1 MLSEKREE
9 YPFPKHKEDRAMTTA
24 TKEFLTHL
32 DQLCEERKA
41 AIRAAAEAFWA
52 WFAEKEEWITATLG
66 TPNGSDVVWAIDA
79 QIKPVFPYF
88 KKELE
93 FQLGFN
99 EGKGEF
105 FFFHFGNKHLMRD
118 GQAWAE
124 LMPADLKARWTVIL
138 EK

>member
-1 MLSEKREE
+1 MGLFSK
-9 YPFPKHKEDRAMTTA
+9 KEMD
-24 TKEFLTHL
+24 
-32 DQLCEERKA
+32 
-41 AIRAAAEAFWA
+41 IAAAEAFWA
-52 WFAEKEEWITATLG
+52 WFAEQEEWILANLKT
-66 TPNGSDVVWAIDA
+66 NGMDVVWAIDA
-79 QIKPVFPYF
+79 RIKPVFPYF

-118 GQAWAE
+118 GERLAGM
-124 LMPADLKARWTVIL
+124 MPEGLRGRWTVVL

>member
-1 MLSEKREE
+1 MGLFSK
-9 YPFPKHKEDRAMTTA
+9 KEMDT
-24 TKEFLTHL
+24 
-32 DQLCEERKA
+32 
-41 AIRAAAEAFWA
+41 AAAEAFWA
-52 WFAEKEEWITATLG
+52 WFAAQEEWILSNLKT
-66 TPNGSDVVWAIDA
+66 NGMDVVWAIDA
-79 QIKPVFPYF
+79 RIKPVFPYF

-118 GQAWAE
+118 GQSLAE
-124 LMPADLKARWTVIL
+124 MMPEGLRGRWTVIL

>member
-1 MLSEKREE
+1 MGLFSK
-9 YPFPKHKEDRAMTTA
+9 KEMNT
-24 TKEFLTHL
+24 
-32 DQLCEERKA
+32 
-41 AIRAAAEAFWA
+41 AAAEAFWA
-52 WFAEKEEWITATLG
+52 WFAEKEEWILANLKT
-66 TPNGSDVVWAIDA
+66 NGMDVVWAIDA
-79 QIKPVFPYF
+79 RIKPVFPYF

-118 GQAWAE
+118 GQSLAE
-124 LMPADLKARWTVIL
+124 MMPEGLRERWTVIL

>member
-1 MLSEKREE
+1 MGFFSK
-9 YPFPKHKEDRAMTTA
+9 KEMDT
-24 TKEFLTHL
+24 
-32 DQLCEERKA
+32 
-41 AIRAAAEAFWA
+41 AAAEAFWA
-52 WFAEKEEWITATLG
+52 WFAEKEEWILANLKT
-66 TPNGSDVVWAIDA
+66 NGMDVVWAIDA
-79 QIKPVFPYF
+79 RIKPVFPYF

-118 GQAWAE
+118 GKSLAKM
-124 LMPADLKARWTVIL
+124 MPEGLRGRWTVIL

>member
-1 MLSEKREE
+1 MGLFSK
-9 YPFPKHKEDRAMTTA
+9 KEMDT
-24 TKEFLTHL
+24 
-32 DQLCEERKA
+32 
-41 AIRAAAEAFWA
+41 AAAEAFWV
-52 WFAEKEEWITATLG
+52 WFAEQEEWILANLKT
-66 TPNGSDVVWAIDA
+66 NGMDVVWAIDA
-79 QIKPVFPYF
+79 RIKPVFPYF

-118 GQAWAE
+118 GQSLAE
-124 LMPADLKARWTVIL
+124 MMPEGLRERWTVIL

>member
-1 MLSEKREE
+1 MGLFSK
-9 YPFPKHKEDRAMTTA
+9 KEMDT
-24 TKEFLTHL
+24 
-32 DQLCEERKA
+32 
-41 AIRAAAEAFWA
+41 AAAEAFWA
-52 WFAEKEEWITATLG
+52 WFAEQEEWILANLKT
-66 TPNGSDVVWAIDA
+66 NGMDVVWAIDA
-79 QIKPVFPYF
+79 RIKPVFPYF

-118 GQAWAE
+118 GKRLAE
-124 LMPADLKARWTVIL
+124 MMPEGLRGRWTVIL

>member
-1 MLSEKREE
+1 MTHRERMIAALE
-9 YPFPKHKEDRAMTTA
+9 RRIPDRIPTM
-24 TKEFLTHL
+24 
-32 DQLCEERKA
+32 
-41 AIRAAAEAFWA
+41 
-52 WFAEKEEWITATLG
+52 
-66 TPNGSDVVWAIDA
+66 
-79 QIKPVFPYF
+79 
-88 KKELE
+88 ELE

>member
-1 MLSEKREE
+1 MGLFSK
-9 YPFPKHKEDRAMTTA
+9 KEMNT
-24 TKEFLTHL
+24 
-32 DQLCEERKA
+32 
-41 AIRAAAEAFWA
+41 AAAEAFWA
-52 WFAEKEEWITATLG
+52 WFAEQEEWILANLKT
-66 TPNGSDVVWAIDA
+66 NGMDVVWAIDA
-79 QIKPVFPYF
+79 RIKPVFPYF

-118 GQAWAE
+118 GQSLAE
-124 LMPADLKARWTVIL
+124 MMPEGLRGRWTVVL

>member
-1 MLSEKREE
+1 MGLFSK
-9 YPFPKHKEDRAMTTA
+9 KEMDT
-24 TKEFLTHL
+24 
-32 DQLCEERKA
+32 
-41 AIRAAAEAFWA
+41 AAAEAFWV
-52 WFAEKEEWITATLG
+52 WFAEQEEWILANLKT
-66 TPNGSDVVWAIDA
+66 NGMDVVWAIDA
-79 QIKPVFPYF
+79 RIKPVFPYF

-118 GQAWAE
+118 GESLAGM
-124 LMPADLKARWTVIL
+124 MPEGLRGRWTVIL

>member
-1 MLSEKREE
+1 MGLFSK
-9 YPFPKHKEDRAMTTA
+9 KEMDT
-24 TKEFLTHL
+24 
-32 DQLCEERKA
+32 
-41 AIRAAAEAFWA
+41 AAAEAFWA
-52 WFAEKEEWITATLG
+52 WFAEKEEWILANLKT
-66 TPNGSDVVWAIDA
+66 NGMDVVWAIDA

-118 GQAWAE
+118 GERLAGM
-124 LMPADLKARWTVIL
+124 MPEGLRGRWTVIL

>member
-1 MLSEKREE
+1 MGLFSK
-9 YPFPKHKEDRAMTTA
+9 KEMDT
-24 TKEFLTHL
+24 
-32 DQLCEERKA
+32 
-41 AIRAAAEAFWA
+41 AAAEAFWA
-52 WFAEKEEWITATLG
+52 WFAEKEEWILANLKT
-66 TPNGSDVVWAIDA
+66 NGMDVVWAIDA
-79 QIKPVFPYF
+79 RIKPVFPYF

-118 GQAWAE
+118 GERLAGM
-124 LMPADLKARWTVIL
+124 MPEGLRGRWTVIL

>member
-1 MLSEKREE
+1 MGLFSK
-9 YPFPKHKEDRAMTTA
+9 KEMD
-24 TKEFLTHL
+24 
-32 DQLCEERKA
+32 
-41 AIRAAAEAFWA
+41 IAAAEAFWA
-52 WFAEKEEWITATLG
+52 WFAEKEEWILANLKT
-66 TPNGSDVVWAIDA
+66 NGMDVVWTIDA
-79 QIKPVFPYF
+79 RIKPVFPYF

-118 GQAWAE
+118 GERLAE
-124 LMPADLKARWTVIL
+124 MMPEGLRGRWTVIL

>member
-1 MLSEKREE
+1 MGLFSK
-9 YPFPKHKEDRAMTTA
+9 KEMDT
-24 TKEFLTHL
+24 
-32 DQLCEERKA
+32 
-41 AIRAAAEAFWA
+41 AAAEAFWA
-52 WFAEKEEWITATLG
+52 WFAEQEEWITANLKT
-66 TPNGSDVVWAIDA
+66 NGMDVVWAIDA
-79 QIKPVFPYF
+79 RIKPVFPYF

-118 GQAWAE
+118 GQSLAE
-124 LMPADLKARWTVIL
+124 MMPEGLRGRWTVVL

>member
-1 MLSEKREE
+1 MGLFSK
-9 YPFPKHKEDRAMTTA
+9 KEMDT
-24 TKEFLTHL
+24 
-32 DQLCEERKA
+32 
-41 AIRAAAEAFWA
+41 AAAEAFWA
-52 WFAEKEEWITATLG
+52 WFAEKEEWILANLKT
-66 TPNGSDVVWAIDA
+66 NGMDVVWAIDA

-118 GQAWAE
+118 GKSLAGM
-124 LMPADLKARWTVIL
+124 MPEGLRGRWTVIL

>member
-1 MLSEKREE
+1 MVLFSKNE
-9 YPFPKHKEDRAMTTA
+9 MNV
-24 TKEFLTHL
+24 
-32 DQLCEERKA
+32 
-41 AIRAAAEAFWA
+41 AAAKAFWT
-52 WFAEKEEWITATLG
+52 WFAEQEEWILANLKT
-66 TPNGSDVVWAIDA
+66 NGMDVVWAIDA
-79 QIKPVFPYF
+79 RIKPVFPYF

-118 GQAWAE
+118 GERLAE
-124 LMPADLKARWTVIL
+124 MMPEGLRGRWTVIL

>member
-1 MLSEKREE
+1 MGFFSK
-9 YPFPKHKEDRAMTTA
+9 KEMDT
-24 TKEFLTHL
+24 
-32 DQLCEERKA
+32 
-41 AIRAAAEAFWA
+41 AAAKAFWA
-52 WFAEKEEWITATLG
+52 WFAEKEEWILANLKT
-66 TPNGSDVVWAIDA
+66 NGMDVVWAIDA

-118 GQAWAE
+118 GKSLAGM
-124 LMPADLKARWTVIL
+124 MPEGLRGRWTVIL

>member
-1 MLSEKREE
+1 MFGLFAKKEMDKAAAGRFWQWFSEK
-9 YPFPKHKEDRAMTTA
+9 
-24 TKEFLTHL
+24 
-32 DQLCEERKA
+32 
-41 AIRAAAEAFWA
+41 EA
-52 WFAEKEEWITATLG
+52 WIIETYKT
-66 TPNGSDVVWAIDA
+66 NGMAVVWTIDE
-79 QIKPVFPYF
+79 QLKPIFPYF